1 MAKLENPDAIARL
14 DALNAPNPAVMSL
27 QEHESRITI
36 LSSASVLRKI
46 RSDRASVSRPQR
58 RRAEQDRR
66 RIEAD
71 RAAQAAARPI
81 PGQGVMSPVPGHIMS
96 S

>member
-46 RSDRASVSRPQR
+46 RSDRASVSDLNEGARNRTVFGSRQTEQR
-58 RRAEQDRR
+58 KLRL
-66 RIEAD
+66 
-71 RAAQAAARPI
+71 
-81 PGQGVMSPVPGHIMS
+81 GQSLVKA
-96 S
+96 